1 MLLSAIAFIFV
12 FGLVV
17 LVHEWGHFV
26 LARRA
31 GIVVQEFGFGYPPRL
46 KTLAVRD
53 GVKYTL
59 NAIPLGGFV
68 RMLGEDNPSE
78 PGSFASKSAWER
90 IRTVLAGPAMNL
102 VLAALLFSCTFM
114 IGEQIAVGKVVVQSV
129 VSGSPAEKA
138 GMRVGDVIVAIEDQ
152 EVGNTVE
159 LAQRTYTFQGQEI
172 SLSLLRGSEH
182 LVIRLTP
189 RAAPPP
195 GEGAMGIVIAMQEG
209 YELKTIRHPI
219 WEAILLG
226 IREVWMALV
235 LVISGF
241 IRMFR
246 IGIKPE
252 DIAGPVGL
260 FQISGA
266 VARTSV
272 ANLMHF
278 TAFLSLNL
286 FIINLLP
293 LPPLDGG
300 RIAFILLEKL
310 RGGRRIAPQQ
320 QGLVHFV
327 GLLLI
332 LAFMLIVSYFDIL
345 RIFSGTSPLP

>member
-114 IGEQIAVGKVVVQSV
+114 
-129 VSGSPAEKA
+129 
-138 GMRVGDVIVAIEDQ
+138 
-152 EVGNTVE
+152 
-159 LAQRTYTFQGQEI
+159 FF
-172 SLSLLRGSEH
+172 
-182 LVIRLTP
+182 
-189 RAAPPP
+189 
-195 GEGAMGIVIAMQEG
+195 
-209 YELKTIRHPI
+209 
-219 WEAILLG
+219 LLG
-226 IREVWMALV
+226 CW
-235 LVISGF
+235 
-241 IRMFR
+241 
-246 IGIKPE
+246 
-252 DIAGPVGL
+252 
-260 FQISGA
+260 
-266 VARTSV
+266 
-272 ANLMHF
+272 
-278 TAFLSLNL
+278 
-286 FIINLLP
+286 
-293 LPPLDGG
+293 
-300 RIAFILLEKL
+300 
-310 RGGRRIAPQQ
+310 
-320 QGLVHFV
+320 
-327 GLLLI
+327 LLI
-332 LAFMLIVSYFDIL
+332 RRDTMCSHHAEWFARSFKADENIGVGFPKC
-345 RIFSGTSPLP
+345 FGVQ